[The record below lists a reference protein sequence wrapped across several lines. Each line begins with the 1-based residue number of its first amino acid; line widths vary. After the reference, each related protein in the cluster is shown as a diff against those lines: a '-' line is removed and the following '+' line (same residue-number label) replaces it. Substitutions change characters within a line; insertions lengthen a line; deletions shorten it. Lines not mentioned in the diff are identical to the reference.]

1 VRSLNNKWIC
11 ILTFSLLFLGSCLES
26 ACAQSPLIPSQTNRL
41 PVIDEPLLADT
52 EIAEN
57 PAVTATQPGAEE
69 TSGPA
74 IPSSLKLMVTLSIFS
89 LAPAL
94 LMMTTCFVRF
104 TIVTSLLK
112 QAIGTPNIPPAQVMT
127 SLSLFLTFL
136 VMSPVWKQ
144 GYEAGIKP
152 YLEPPAGQVKLTE
165 LQAFEKTMVPVREFM
180 GGQIEQTG
188 NQDAVWMFYEYQR
201 QTDPDQTVSLA
212 HADTPQTYQELPL
225 SVLLPAYLVSELKT
239 AFLIGVQIFLP
250 FLVIDLVVA
259 SVLTSSGMMM
269 LPPAL
274 VSLPMKLMLFVLID
288 GWHLIVG
295 MLLESVRP
303 LAV

>member
-1 VRSLNNKWIC
+1 MRSLNTKWIC
-11 ILTFSLLFLGSCLES
+11 ILTFSVLFLGRCLDPVS
-26 ACAQSPLIPSQTNRL
+26 AQAPLIPSQTNRL
-41 PVIDEPLLADT
+41 PVIDETLPVET
-52 EIAEN
+52 AEN
-57 PAVTATQPGAEE
+57 PAVMATQPDEEE
-69 TSGPA
+69 TSGPE

-165 LQAFEKTMVPVREFM
+165 MQAFEKTMVPVREFM

-212 HADTPQTYQELPL
+212 NAEAPQTYQELPL

-239 AFLIGVQIFLP
+239 AFLIGVRIFLP